1 MARTKAQA
9 MAQAT
14 PAPWHTQITARTID
28 DHDSAPVKIAWS
40 RTNGDLSPLE
50 PYPFHV
56 YLIHGVDS
64 LIADEA
70 LAYQLMCSI
79 STDYFSDPR
88 WHLEVFTA
96 VQDNVSACVDHY
108 EQEKTFR
115 KLESQAPYM
124 PVENCFLVV
133 DSEKWKDEGLLY
145 VQYTKEN
152 AYLPY
157 DVTAERYK
165 SWDHLSTRLKDEWS
179 DQGMTTIEDYSMRTI
194 LPEVGRLISII
205 TLRVVLNTAST
216 E

>member
-124 PVENCFLVV
+124 PVKNCFLVV

-145 VQYTKEN
+145 VQ
-152 AYLPY
+152 
-157 DVTAERYK
+157 YK

-205 TLRVVLNTAST
+205 TLRVVLSKM